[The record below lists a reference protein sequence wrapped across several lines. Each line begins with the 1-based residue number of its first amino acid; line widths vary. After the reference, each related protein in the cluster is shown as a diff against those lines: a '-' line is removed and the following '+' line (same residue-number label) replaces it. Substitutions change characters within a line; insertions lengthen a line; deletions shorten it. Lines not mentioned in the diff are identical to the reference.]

1 MKKVETNVAIF
12 KNVSEK
18 LVNRLIETER
28 QCWANTH
35 YSRQECLKVVGIP
48 TSIPNELLEANISKV
63 FDKMVFMWKGERHSG
78 MSSLKR

>member
-12 KNVSEK
+12 KNVNEK

-48 TSIPNELLEANISKV
+48 TSIPNESLEANISKV
-63 FDKMVFMWKGERHSG
+63 FDKMVFMWKGKTFRHVIT
-78 MSSLKR
+78 

>member
-48 TSIPNELLEANISKV
+48 TSIPNESLEANISKV
-63 FDKMVFMWKGERHSG
+63 FDKMVFMWKGKTFRHVIT
-78 MSSLKR
+78 